1 MPRKQAE
8 HLEMTD
14 ALSGRQD
21 VADRPVVVKLGT
33 WLDNTRK
40 RAEQRHTDLRQ
51 QASKE
56 AGQEERC
63 VSAVSPTLRLVG
75 AS

>member
-8 HLEMTD
+8 HLETTD

-33 WLDNTRK
+33 WLGNTRK
-40 RAEQRHTDLRQ
+40 RHTDLRQ

-56 AGQEERC
+56 AGQEECC
-63 VSAVSPTLRLVG
+63 VSAVSLVLRLVD

>member
-1 MPRKQAE
+1 MRC
-8 HLEMTD
+8 
-14 ALSGRQD
+14 R
-21 VADRPVVVKLGT
+21 VVRMLLTGPWWSSSAPDSTTPAK
-33 WLDNTRK
+33 K

-63 VSAVSPTLRLVG
+63 VSAVSLVLRLVD